1 MKLQIDTIAKTIKIE
16 ESINASEL
24 FQLLNE
30 MFPDSKWK
38 EYLVIPV
45 EVIHEWINPI
55 TIPWPAQPWVDPWV
69 PSVPYPV
76 LPWWNPPYVITC
88 GDTSK
93 EVTHLYYAGNSDTPV
108 AYGTNQSLYNVIV
121 NKK

>member
-1 MKLQIDTIAKTIKIE
+1 MKLQIDTRAKTIKIE

-38 EYLVIPV
+38 EYLIIPV
-45 EVIHEWINPI
+45 EVIREWRDPI
-55 TIPWPAQPWVDPWV
+55 VMPWP
-69 PSVPYPV
+69 VPYDPA
-76 LPWWNPPYVITC
+76 PWTNPYTPWRVNPYIITC
-88 GDTSK
+88 GDTSE
-93 EVTHLYYAGNSDTPV
+93 EVTNLYYAGSSDAPV
-108 AYGTNQSLYNVIV
+108 AYGTSQSLYNVIV